1 MLYMVLPLMCL
12 NIAVHTYIFLK
23 HSLIKILFAVIIYPM
38 HITCLDN
45 VIHVLITLTTIL
57 VHRMTCD
64 GKKRVPQIQQISGK
78 EIINCEHETF
88 RCYFLLNLKFASP
101 FIIIQFK

>member
-1 MLYMVLPLMCL
+1 MVLSLMCL

-38 HITCLDN
+38 RIACLGN

-64 GKKRVPQIQQISGK
+64 AKKGVPQIQQISGK
-78 EIINCEHETF
+78 EINCEHETLRYQF
-88 RCYFLLNLKFASP
+88 SFFNLKFASP
-101 FIIIQFK
+101 CIIIQFK